1 MEISNY
7 LQIKKKLPLNV
18 NLLAVSKGFSIQE
31 IKIINNEGQNDFG
44 ESRFQE
50 AIEKKLLLKDFEKND
65 TKTYIIVAY
74 ALGKSQR
81 VIKLLRDA
89 GYDETIY
96 LHGSQ
101 LKICDYYIS
110 QGINLGNLEPVSYK
124 KSEDFEGKIVI
135 APPSAL
141 KDKWSRRFSDP
152 VICYASGWMSIK
164 QRAKQ
169 SLVEIP
175 LIISDHCDW
184 NELITTIKRCKTKSV
199 WVTHGREDALVHW
212 CKSNNINAEPLYMH
226 GREEE

>member
-1 MEISNY
+1 M
-7 LQIKKKLPLNV
+7 
-18 NLLAVSKGFSIQE
+18 
-31 IKIINNEGQNDFG
+31 
-44 ESRFQE
+44 
-50 AIEKKLLLKDFEKND
+50 
-65 TKTYIIVAY
+65 
-74 ALGKSQR
+74 
-81 VIKLLRDA
+81 
-89 GYDETIY
+89 
-96 LHGSQ
+96 HGSQ
-101 LKICDYYIS
+101 LKICDYYVS

-184 NELITTIKRCKTKSV
+184 NELITTIKSCKTKSV

-212 CKSNNINAEPLYMH
+212 CKSNNINAEPLYMQ

>member
-1 MEISNY
+1 M
-7 LQIKKKLPLNV
+7 
-18 NLLAVSKGFSIQE
+18 
-31 IKIINNEGQNDFG
+31 
-44 ESRFQE
+44 
-50 AIEKKLLLKDFEKND
+50 
-65 TKTYIIVAY
+65 
-74 ALGKSQR
+74 
-81 VIKLLRDA
+81 
-89 GYDETIY
+89 
-96 LHGSQ
+96 HGSQ

-184 NELITTIKRCKTKSV
+184 NELITTIKSCKTKSV

-212 CKSNNINAEPLYMH
+212 CKSNSINAEPLYMQ

>member
-1 MEISNY
+1 MCI
-7 LQIKKKLPLNV
+7 
-18 NLLAVSKGFSIQE
+18 
-31 IKIINNEGQNDFG
+31 
-44 ESRFQE
+44 
-50 AIEKKLLLKDFEKND
+50 
-65 TKTYIIVAY
+65 
-74 ALGKSQR
+74 
-81 VIKLLRDA
+81 RDR
-89 GYDETIY
+89 
-96 LHGSQ
+96 
-101 LKICDYYIS
+101 
-110 QGINLGNLEPVSYK
+110 
-124 KSEDFEGKIVI
+124 GKIVI

-184 NELITTIKRCKTKSV
+184 NELITTIKSCKTKSV

-212 CKSNNINAEPLYMH
+212 CKSNNINAEPLYMQ